1 MHKKIK
7 CPNNIFVLDIKFSK
21 YTPHMSFKI
30 LIWAPCCL
38 LFLELLG
45 EFVLSINKKLRN

>member
-21 YTPHMSFKI
+21 YTPPHEFQNSD
-30 LIWAPCCL
+30 
-38 LFLELLG
+38 LG
-45 EFVLSINKKLRN
+45 PVVYCF